1 VVGERRAPNEL
12 GGDKPV
18 NVYAVPDHVAER
30 ARGYLAGGWTPCPC
44 GHRGIEHYTD
54 GFECGWSRCDRLFS
68 RAEVA
73 P

>member
-1 VVGERRAPNEL
+1 L
-12 GGDKPV
+12 GGDDPV

-30 ARGYLAGGWTPCPC
+30 ARGYLEGGWTPCPC
-44 GHRGIEHYTD
+44 GHRGIEHYVD

-68 RAEVA
+68 RAEVG